1 MKNLIIIC
9 ISIIWSVAI
18 IWGQSTSVPCDSV
31 NSQAEVEKC
40 GASSEMF
47 QFCVK
52 YNSIKLK
59 ASEGISVQLIL
70 QNLSNEA
77 VTVTYGAIDKTYEIK
92 IYDPKGNQVLSKL
105 EKLEEKIRDGKASVD
120 EQISSL
126 PINSSPRTISISP
139 KGELN
144 ISFNLSNFYDFTEKG
159 KYKIEIS
166 RKMPNKNGTGTSL
179 LSADAIE
186 IEIE

>member
-9 ISIIWSVAI
+9 ISIICSVAI
-18 IWGQSTSVPCDSV
+18 IWGQSKSVPCNSV
-31 NSQAEVEKC
+31 NLQTEIKKC
-40 GASSEMF
+40 GESSEMF

-59 ASEGISVQLIL
+59 SSEGVDVPLIL
-70 QNLSNEA
+70 KNLSTEA
-77 VTVTYGAIDKTYEIK
+77 VTVTYGTIDKTYEIK
-92 IYDPKGNQVLSKL
+92 IYDPKGNQVFSKL
-105 EKLEEKIRDGKASVD
+105 EKLEEKIKDGKASTD

-126 PINSSPRTISISP
+126 PINSSPRTVSILP
-139 KGELN
+139 EGELN
-144 ISFNLSNFYDFTEKG
+144 ISFNLSNFYNFTEKG

-166 RKMPNKNGTGTSL
+166 RKMPKKNGTGTSL